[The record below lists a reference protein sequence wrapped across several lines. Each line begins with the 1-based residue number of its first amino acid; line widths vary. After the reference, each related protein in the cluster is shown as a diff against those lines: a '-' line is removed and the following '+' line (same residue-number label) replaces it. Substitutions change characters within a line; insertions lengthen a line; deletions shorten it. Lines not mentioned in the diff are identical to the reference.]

1 MSWGGPG
8 PRRTAARNASAT
20 LDADMAVCR
29 LIMWGV
35 PCNPVVCSR
44 WIQWPGQLLPM
55 PRDCWSCSDNR
66 VVGPSGVRPPHDKC
80 RMRTWEGHRRGRSRR
95 GSRGSCKAERGEQG
109 LWLGRPPRPSV
120 QPSEL
125 SQPPRPQKQCSLV
138 KVVHVQEPC
147 PEVFEAREVPIQRV
161 PFTSHCP
168 SSCWCWASWVQP
180 RAA

>member
-29 LIMWGV
+29 LIMWGYLV
-35 PCNPVVCSR
+35 TLSCVHGGFHGQDSCSR
-44 WIQWPGQLLPM
+44 SHEIVGVVQTTGWWGRRGTTSTRQMSYANLGGPQAGQVAARVQGELQG
-55 PRDCWSCSDNR
+55 RAGRAGS
-66 VVGPSGVRPPHDKC
+66 VVGAATPAVRPAL
-80 RMRTWEGHRRGRSRR
+80 RTISAP
-95 GSRGSCKAERGEQG
+95 K
-109 LWLGRPPRPSV
+109 
-120 QPSEL
+120 
-125 SQPPRPQKQCSLV
+125 PQKQCSLV

-147 PEVFEAREVPIQRV
+147 PELSEAREVPIQRV